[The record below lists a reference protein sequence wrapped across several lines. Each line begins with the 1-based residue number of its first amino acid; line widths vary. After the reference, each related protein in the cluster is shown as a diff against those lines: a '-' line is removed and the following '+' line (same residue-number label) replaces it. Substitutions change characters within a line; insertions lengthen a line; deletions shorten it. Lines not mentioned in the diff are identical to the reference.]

1 MRLGGGEM
9 GIQYNRR
16 PKGGIPFNS
25 GGSMDPKIIVV
36 IAVAVIALLIVVWAV
51 MRKRQR
57 TVVLRK
63 NFGPEYERVVKEQ
76 GATRAETVLLE
87 RQQRVEKFHLRT
99 LAVDERE
106 RFITEWRIVQSRF
119 VDDPAMAVTE
129 ADALVT
135 RLMQFRGYP
144 MTDFEQRSADISVH
158 YPLVVNNYRAAH
170 EVALRHQRGE
180 ASTED
185 LRNSMIYY
193 RTLFDELLES
203 NAVRAKREV
212 A

>member
-1 MRLGGGEM
+1 
-9 GIQYNRR
+9 
-16 PKGGIPFNS
+16 
-25 GGSMDPKIIVV
+25 MDPRIIVV
-36 IAVAVIALLIVVWAV
+36 ITVAVFALLIVVWAV

-57 TVVLRK
+57 TVVLRQ
-63 NFGPEYERVVKEQ
+63 NFGPEYERVAHEQ
-76 GATRAETVLLE
+76 GTARAEAVLLE
-87 RQQRVEKFHLRT
+87 RQKRVGKFSLRT
-99 LAVDERE
+99 LTVDERE

-119 VDDPAMAVTE
+119 VDDPAVSVNE

-144 MTDFEQRSADISVH
+144 MTDFEQQAADISVH
-158 YPLVVNNYRAAH
+158 YPQVVNNYRAAH

-193 RTLFDELLES
+193 RTLFDELLETNS
-203 NAVRAKREV
+203 VRVRKEV

>member
-1 MRLGGGEM
+1 
-9 GIQYNRR
+9 
-16 PKGGIPFNS
+16 
-25 GGSMDPKIIVV
+25 MDPKIIVV

>member
-1 MRLGGGEM
+1 
-9 GIQYNRR
+9 
-16 PKGGIPFNS
+16 
-25 GGSMDPKIIVV
+25 MDPKIIII

-51 MRKRQR
+51 MRKRR
-57 TVVLRK
+57 TVVLRE
-63 NFGPEYERVVKEQ
+63 NFGPEYERVVKQ
-76 GATRAETVLLE
+76 HGATRAEAVLEE
-87 RQQRVEKFHLRT
+87 RQKRVEKFSLRT
-99 LAVDERE
+99 LTVDERE
-106 RFITEWRIVQSRF
+106 RFITEWRIIQSRF
-119 VDDPAMAVTE
+119 VDNPTAAVNE

-144 MTDFEQRSADISVH
+144 MTDFEQRAADISVH
-158 YPLVVNNYRAAH
+158 YPRVVANYRAAH

-193 RTLFDELLES
+193 RTLFDELLETDS
-203 NAVRAKREV
+203 MRVKKEV

>member
-1 MRLGGGEM
+1 
-9 GIQYNRR
+9 
-16 PKGGIPFNS
+16 
-25 GGSMDPKIIVV
+25 MDPKIIII

-51 MRKRQR
+51 MRKHRR
-57 TVVLRK
+57 TVVLRE
-63 NFGPEYERVVKEQ
+63 NFGPEYERAVKQ
-76 GATRAETVLLE
+76 HGPTRAEVVLEE
-87 RQQRVEKFHLRT
+87 RQKRVEKFSLKT
-99 LAVDERE
+99 LTIEERE
-106 RFITEWRIVQSRF
+106 RFITEWRIIQSRF
-119 VDDPAMAVTE
+119 VDSPTAAVNE

-144 MTDFEQRSADISVH
+144 MTDFEQRAADISVH
-158 YPLVVNNYRAAH
+158 YPRVVDNYRAAH

-193 RTLFDELLES
+193 RTLFDELLETDS
-203 NAVRAKREV
+203 LRVKKEV